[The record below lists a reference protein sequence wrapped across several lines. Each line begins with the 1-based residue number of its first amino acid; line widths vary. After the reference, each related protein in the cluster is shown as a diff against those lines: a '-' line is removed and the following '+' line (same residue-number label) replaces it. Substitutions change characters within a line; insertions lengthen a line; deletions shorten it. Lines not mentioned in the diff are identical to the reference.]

1 MTQSSDSQSAA
12 PALAN
17 PAVVGLAGFAMTT
30 LMLQFHNLG
39 MIGIAP
45 VIWLGFIF
53 GGAAQFIAGF
63 HEQKMGNNF
72 GFAAFCGYG
81 AFWISFCAYVVAS
94 TSDNKLFAL
103 NDHDLGYF
111 LAAWGL
117 FTFGLWIPSFRI
129 SKMMWLTFTT
139 LMLGFFGLAA
149 VKLGIAPDMLKPAA
163 YDLIVCAFCA
173 WYMMLNIVCKS
184 VFGRD
189 VLPVGK
195 GWF

>member
-17 PAVVGLAGFAMTT
+17 PAVVGLAGFSMTT

-39 MIGIAP
+39 LIGIAP

-72 GFAAFCGYG
+72 GFAAFVGYG
-81 AFWISFCAYVVAS
+81 AFWMSFCAYVVAS

-103 NDHDLGYF
+103 SDNDLAYY

-117 FTFGLWIPSFRI
+117 FTTGLWIASFRI

-139 LMLGFFGLAA
+139 LALGFFGLAA
-149 VKLGIAPDMLKPAA
+149 VKFGHTELLKPAA
-163 YDLIVCAFCA
+163 YDLIVCAGCA
-173 WYMMLNIVCKS
+173 WYMMLNIVFKS